1 MTTERKVFSKIS
13 LTFIHDLKCPAGLKE
28 KNCTYEW
35 NINLY
40 TQQVEQPDDWLR
52 FGNPWEKARTEYL
65 LPIKFYGR
73 VITDPETG
81 KRKWV
86 DHQVKE

>member
-1 MTTERKVFSKIS
+1 M
-13 LTFIHDLKCPAGLKE
+13 
-28 KNCTYEW
+28 
-35 NINLY
+35 
-40 TQQVEQPDDWLR
+40 PDDWLR

-65 LPIKFYGR
+65 LPIKFYGQ

-86 DHQVKE
+86 DYQVKNRQLPFNLISFITLFR